1 MTSLALYIT
10 IAFVIFQLYFFKETW
25 TNRGRFQNFFKKKK
39 NYSTFQEESGNEAII
54 QLSKVGLKDSDLN
67 NLIEEINHYIRKTK
81 GTTDFSV
88 IQNKVERKL
97 NMRYDQSTVFLSFP
111 TYLGLM
117 GTFAGVFLGIWMF
130 LSGFDEIEGI
140 TDESLTNLL
149 HGVMVSMF
157 TSLSGLIMT
166 TLNNGKAGYAR
177 KKVEEDKNEFYD
189 FVQTE
194 LMPTLDVSMVAA
206 ITSLHE
212 TVDRF
217 EPAFNN
223 VITRF
228 QTTFDSC
235 TRAFGDNFEQ
245 NVKAVAGAV
254 EVMGKNMDKV
264 NKNIELQERLI
275 STLKSSEVARGMEKY
290 VEAAE
295 HFVSITRSL
304 DKFEEARRMMLAAAQ
319 EAINLQNQY
328 SESLK
333 IPREVAVRVNQILDR
348 IKEFEA
354 SVNRLGGQLDRREIL
369 GNEVVNKI
377 QEQIKGIQKKGKIAD
392 DYLGIADGKLE
403 DLFKEQTAVIDKM
416 NKRYRDAIESHIEGF
431 EKMLA
436 KQTEELQRRHDEF
449 MRAMEERLSIEEVQ
463 KDFSN
468 LRKLN
473 EIFNELR
480 ELSRGS
486 VKSDELGTRLAKI
499 EGDLT
504 KLSEIMK
511 KVEEKAGSRR
521 GLFGFGN

>member
-1 MTSLALYIT
+1 MTSLALYVT
-10 IAFVIFQLYFFKETW
+10 IAFVIVQLYFFKETW
-25 TNRGRFQNFFKKKK
+25 INRNKFQDFFKKKK
-39 NYSTFQEESGNEAII
+39 DYSTFTDEHNT
-54 QLSKVGLKDSDLN
+54 QLNKVGLEDSDLN
-67 NLIEEINHYIRKTK
+67 NLIEEINHYIVKTK

-97 NMRYDQSTVFLSFP
+97 SMRYDQSTVFLSFP

-130 LSGFDEIEGI
+130 LKGINAIEGI
-140 TDESLTNLL
+140 TDASLKNLL

-166 TLNNGKAGYAR
+166 TLNNGFAGYAR

-206 ITSLHE
+206 ISRLHE

-217 EPAFNN
+217 EPAFNG
-223 VITRF
+223 VINRF
-228 QTTFDSC
+228 QTTFDTC
-235 TRAFGDNFEQ
+235 TRAFGTNFEK

-254 EVMGKNMDKV
+254 DVMGKNMDKI
-264 NKNIELQERLI
+264 NKNIELQEQLI

-290 VEAAE
+290 IEAAE

-304 DKFEEARRMMLAAAQ
+304 NEFEKARKMMLAAAK
-319 EAINLQNQY
+319 EAIDLQNQY

-354 SVNRLGGQLDRREIL
+354 SINRLGGQLDRREIL
-369 GNEVVNKI
+369 GNDVVNKI
-377 QEQIKGIQKKGKIAD
+377 QEQIKGISKKGKIAD

-403 DLFKEQTAVIDKM
+403 DLFREQTDVIDKM
-416 NKRYRDAIESHIEGF
+416 NKRYRDAIASHIEGF
-431 EKMLA
+431 EKMLK
-436 KQTEELQRRHDEF
+436 KQTEELQRRHDDF
-449 MRAMEERLSIEEVQ
+449 MKALEEHLSIEEVH

-486 VKSDELGTRLAKI
+486 VKSEEFETRLSKI
-499 EGDLT
+499 ESELI
-504 KLSEIMK
+504 KLSGLMK
-511 KVEEKAGSRR
+511 KVEEKTGRR